1 MNTALMNDMNLDIRP
16 VYEYHSDERNKLFS
30 FLKKATLKVTI
41 LGICMWSPELLLWKN
56 QKAST
61 RYPMI
66 LYKWDSTADIFL
78 WVFKF
83 FSDKRISQNSSKP
96 LIVRSFYLF
105 RMSDDCKGNCRNV
118 IGEILQLFWQWSK
131 RNKNI
136 CLWVF
141 WKKSQKFLK
150 ICREE
155 PALGSF
161 YCKVAPCNNL

>member
-66 LYKWDSTADIFL
+66 LYK
-78 WVFKF
+78 
-83 FSDKRISQNSSKP
+83 
-96 LIVRSFYLF
+96 
-105 RMSDDCKGNCRNV
+105 
-118 IGEILQLFWQWSK
+118 
-131 RNKNI
+131 
-136 CLWVF
+136 
-141 WKKSQKFLK
+141 
-150 ICREE
+150 
-155 PALGSF
+155 
-161 YCKVAPCNNL
+161 